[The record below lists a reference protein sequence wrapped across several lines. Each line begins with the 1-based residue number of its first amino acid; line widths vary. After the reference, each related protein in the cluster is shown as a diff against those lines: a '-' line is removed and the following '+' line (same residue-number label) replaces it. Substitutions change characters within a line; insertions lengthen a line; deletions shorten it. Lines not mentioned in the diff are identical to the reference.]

1 MPGELLR
8 LLKQRLLPH
17 RHIFQGAVGLHLH
30 QGKASL
36 FSLGICPPPVAVFA
50 ATILKHLVAHD
61 PDAAFDVVPA
71 QHLRA
76 PIGCISLTH
85 KLYYLM
91 PCAKSQAQTSLFFAR
106 IR

>member
-30 QGKASL
+30 QGEASP
-36 FSLGICPPPVAVFA
+36 FSLGVCPPPVAVFA

-71 QHLRA
+71 QHLGA
-76 PIGCISLTH
+76 PVVVLFLTH
-85 KLYYLM
+85 RLYDTTGY
-91 PCAKSQAQTSLFFAR
+91 
-106 IR
+106 

>member
-85 KLYYLM
+85 WIYDSIDLTRL
-91 PCAKSQAQTSLFFAR
+91 QALFSHS
-106 IR
+106 